1 MAGGGIKGGRRAG
14 DGGGCERGGEE
25 RRGEGMDAIP
35 HPSVYLSV
43 YLSCVVRVCAY
54 VAFGIGVY
62 L

>member
-14 DGGGCERGGEE
+14 DCCGCERGGEE